1 MRATL
6 PIFSVFHKSYEN
18 AFMIEYFSC
27 HLTTLQN
34 KQIPPYA
41 RNKLNS
47 RVLNLNLIGSIKTAE
62 GEGRR
67 ANFA

>member
-1 MRATL
+1 
-6 PIFSVFHKSYEN
+6 
-18 AFMIEYFSC
+18 MIEYFSC